1 VQLVALAA
9 TLLFVVGVRS
19 SELIESIL
27 WAFLTLAVCA
37 LPASMGVA
45 LLRYR
50 LWNID
55 LVVNRAL
62 VYGTF
67 TACVFGIY
75 VLVMGVFLQ
84 AQGNLLVSI
93 LAAGL
98 VAVLFQ
104 PMRERLQRAVNQ
116 LMYGKRDDPYAVL
129 SYLGQRL
136 ESTLAHRTPSLS

>member
-1 VQLVALAA
+1 M
-9 TLLFVVGVRS
+9 LFVVGVRS

-55 LVVNRAL
+55 LVVNCAL
-62 VYGTF
+62 VYGTL

>member
-1 VQLVALAA
+1 
-9 TLLFVVGVRS
+9 
-19 SELIESIL
+19 
-27 WAFLTLAVCA
+27 
-37 LPASMGVA
+37 MGVA